1 MYRARACPETRPPAA
16 AVTIGLPSTREMD
29 RIKMTRSLSLRTF
42 LRGMFL
48 TFLLTGAVQ
57 AEPYSF
63 GVLSQ
68 RSPVLTAEHWNPI
81 LDYIERRTGITLL
94 LKITRTA
101 PESNDAIA
109 RGDYDF
115 VYSNTIFLPDTSR
128 QGYRVILRPKGE
140 PIRGQLVTLADSG
153 VHKAA
158 DLEGREV
165 GFPSRAAFVGYAV
178 PMDHL
183 LRERVQVKSIFGGN
197 QEGIMGQLKA
207 GRVVAA
213 GVNSQVMRAFAA
225 REGIKYRVLWESA
238 AYHNL
243 PISAHPRVPAKAVE
257 AVRQAFA
264 EMPEDPEGAKVLA
277 SSAITIKQSPPFGF
291 QLSLPKDYQNYL
303 DFYRHTLVKDIE

>member
-1 MYRARACPETRPPAA
+1 MLIPG
-16 AVTIGLPSTREMD
+16 V
-29 RIKMTRSLSLRTF
+29 
-42 LRGMFL
+42 
-48 TFLLTGAVQ
+48 VQ
-57 AEPYSF
+57 AETFSF

-81 LDYIERRTGITLL
+81 LEYVERRTGVTLL

-140 PIRGQLVTLADSG
+140 PIRGQLVTLDDSG
-153 VHKAA
+153 VNKLT

-183 LRERVQVKSIFGGN
+183 LRDSVRVTPVFGGN

-207 GRVVAA
+207 RRVVAA

-225 REGIKYRVLWESA
+225 REGLRYRVLWESP

-243 PISAHPRVPAKAVE
+243 PISAHPRVPARVADR
-257 AVRQAFA
+257 VRQAFA
-264 EMPEDPEGAKVLA
+264 SMPEDAEGTKVLA
-277 SSAITIKQSPPFGF
+277 SSAAIIKQSPPFGF
-291 QLSLPKDYQNYL
+291 QLSVPKDYQNYI